1 MSNNVS
7 PKYQMTLVQ
16 QISDRLFELFI
27 GYEDVESYMMKWH
40 TWDEDFYGRVLGE
53 NFSIVYRDEEH
64 KKIDAKKTLHGVDGD
79 TLLKI
84 AIDLGIE
91 TPDFVPCIPTFR
103 NELKS
108 SYEMAGQTFEKAFK
122 NVDADPSL
130 AIGLANSAL
139 ESIIK
144 KILEDKRIDVQ
155 WSEKDTLSGL
165 VKTICKAFQINTD
178 NSCPVEIRTVASSLM
193 NCCKAIEDLR
203 SDKTVFHG
211 KTKEEYVVSDPL
223 YAYFV
228 VNAVS
233 TIGLFMLN
241 YYKTKYPSNSQ
252 FETDMEDDLPF

>member
-1 MSNNVS
+1 MNGKVS
-7 PKYQMTLVQ
+7 PKYKMTLVQ
-16 QISDRLFELFI
+16 RINDRLYELYKT
-27 GYEDVESYMMKWH
+27 YEDVELYLQKWH
-40 TWDEDFYGRVLGE
+40 NVEEDYRGNWIDE
-53 NFSIVYRDEEH
+53 NFCIKYKDEEQ
-64 KKIDAKKTLHGVDGD
+64 KKIDAKKTLHGIDGD

-91 TPDFVPCIPTFR
+91 TPDYVPCIPVFR

-108 SYEMAGQTFEKAFK
+108 SYEMASQTFEKAFK
-122 NVDADPSL
+122 SVEEDPSL

-144 KILEDKRIDVQ
+144 KILEDKRIVIP
-155 WSEKDTLSGL
+155 KDDKETLSGL
-165 VKTICKAFQINTD
+165 VKTICKAFHLNTE
-178 NSCPVEIRTVASSLM
+178 NSSPVEIKTIASSLI

-211 KTKEEYVVSDPL
+211 KTDESIIVSDSL

-233 TIGLFMLN
+233 TVGLFMLN
-241 YYKTKYPSNSQ
+241 YYKTKYPTPQLEND
-252 FETDMEDDLPF
+252 FDDDLPF

>member
-1 MSNNVS
+1 MNGKVS

-16 QISDRLFELFI
+16 RINDRLYELYK
-27 GYEDVESYMMKWH
+27 GYDDVENYIAKW
-40 TWDEDFYGRVLGE
+40 YVLERDYCGNILDE
-53 NFSIVYRDEEH
+53 NFPIIYKDEER

-91 TPDFVPCIPTFR
+91 TPDYVPCIPVFR

-108 SYEMAGQTFEKAFK
+108 SYEMASQTFEKAFK
-122 NVDADPSL
+122 NVEDDPSL

-144 KILEDKRIDVQ
+144 KILEDKRIVIP
-155 WSEKDTLSGL
+155 KDDKETLSGL
-165 VKTICKAFQINTD
+165 VKTICKAFCLNTD
-178 NSCPVEIRTVASSLM
+178 NPSPVEIKTIASSLI

-211 KTKEEYVVSDPL
+211 KTDESIIVSDSL

-233 TIGLFMLN
+233 TVGLFMLN
-241 YYKTKYPSNSQ
+241 YYKTKYPSPQLVND
-252 FETDMEDDLPF
+252 FDDDLPF